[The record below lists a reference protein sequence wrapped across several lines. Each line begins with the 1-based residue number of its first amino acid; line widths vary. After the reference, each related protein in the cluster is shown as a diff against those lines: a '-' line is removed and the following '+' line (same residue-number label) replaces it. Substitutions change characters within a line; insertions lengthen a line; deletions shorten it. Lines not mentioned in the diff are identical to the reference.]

1 MRISIRLLSQNKW
14 KNKFLEDKVLVSIK
28 CLLLKKMHWRRHSIA
43 GMPSQVLGKHEKG
56 MKNNLHY
63 VLMLKG
69 RSHGTAGFF
78 VLSHKLV
85 EWNNKFR
92 LCQLNF
98 FCSWWEAALG
108 NIGCYINI

>member
-1 MRISIRLLSQNKW
+1 
-14 KNKFLEDKVLVSIK
+14 
-28 CLLLKKMHWRRHSIA
+28 
-43 GMPSQVLGKHEKG
+43 MPSQVLGKHEKG

-85 EWNNKFR
+85 E
-92 LCQLNF
+92 
-98 FCSWWEAALG
+98 
-108 NIGCYINI
+108 